1 MKEKPFNS
9 LKNEEYMAL
18 YYDAHCH
25 YYSLKK
31 KYEGYVIAA
40 VSDDYSSSLETLSL
54 KDKYIL
60 TGVAIHPWNVHKEPI
75 EPVLKLI
82 PKADFI
88 GEVGLDYRLAQ
99 APKEVQIQYFTKF
112 LEVSEGKLINVHA
125 LDAWKDAFNLL
136 IKYDIKRAIFH
147 WYSGPLELLKDIEGA
162 GYYITVN
169 PSVTFQKKHQ
179 KVVENAPLTML
190 LTESDGGYE
199 YKGRL
204 LEPIY
209 IPEALDFLKKIKGM
223 EMEKEKIMKI
233 IEDNFRKAFNFFGQ

>member
-1 MKEKPFNS
+1 MTP
-9 LKNEEYMAL
+9 

-31 KYEGYVIAA
+31 KYENFVIAA

-54 KDKYIL
+54 KDKNVL
-60 TGVAIHPWNVHKEPI
+60 VGVAIHPWNVHREKL

-99 APKEVQIQYFTKF
+99 APKDMQIEYFTKF
-112 LEVSEGKLINVHA
+112 LQESQGKLINVHA
-125 LDAWKDAFNLL
+125 LDAWKDALDLL
-136 IKYDIKRAIFH
+136 IKYDVKRAILH
-147 WYSGPLELLKDIEGA
+147 WYSGPIELLKDIEGA
-162 GYYITVN
+162 GYFITVN

-179 KVVENAPLTML
+179 RVVENAPLKII

-199 YKGRL
+199 YRGRL
-204 LEPIY
+204 LEPIH
-209 IPEALDFLKKIKGM
+209 IPEAIDFLEKIKNI
-223 EMEKEKIMKI
+223 EKEKILKI
-233 IEDNFRKAFNFFGQ
+233 IEENFKKAFNFSDP